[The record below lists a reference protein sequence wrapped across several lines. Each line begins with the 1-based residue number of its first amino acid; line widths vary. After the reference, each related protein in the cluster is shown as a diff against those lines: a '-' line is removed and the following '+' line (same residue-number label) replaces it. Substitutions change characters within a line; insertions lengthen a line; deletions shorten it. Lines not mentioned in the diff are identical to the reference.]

1 MGPGGSPTFRVGG
14 RGPALGLRASA
25 RAFGPPFAPN
35 TAFSTA
41 SREFNP
47 GSQTNSSF
55 TPRECS
61 FMGTVLFSPG
71 TLARERTRMRSSPF
85 IRVTFGYTV
94 ALRHT
99 DQIREASLA
108 FS

>member
-1 MGPGGSPTFRVGG
+1 PTFRVGG

-41 SREFNP
+41 SREFSP
-47 GSQTNSSF
+47 ASQTNSSF
-55 TPRECS
+55 TPPECS
-61 FMGTVLFSPG
+61 FMGTVLFYPRD
-71 TLARERTRMRSSPF
+71 ARSTRMRSSPF

-99 DQIREASLA
+99 DQIREVSLA